1 MWISLHCIAPIWEYH
16 FPIHILAFFRGI
28 PDWCI
33 DAYLTH
39 QSHFSLKE
47 LINNNLQAF
56 HNSSRCVVA
65 HSADPWVCAVA
76 YDCVTCMELLLR
88 TRLVLS
94 AYVYPAHLLS
104 DLGVLASPYLCCLV
118 PLMIAAVQT
127 FKCLAPFSITFG
139 WWSLVS

>member
-1 MWISLHCIAPIWEYH
+1 MNLLTYVDIIALHCPYMRVS
-16 FPIHILAFFRGI
+16 FSYNILAFFRGI

-76 YDCVTCMELLLR
+76 YDCVTCMELLLQ
-88 TRLVLS
+88 TL
-94 AYVYPAHLLS
+94 
-104 DLGVLASPYLCCLV
+104 LGVVHSLCNIQSQSISVLFSAT
-118 PLMIAAVQT
+118 IAVQMS
-127 FKCLAPFSITFG
+127 KYI
-139 WWSLVS
+139 